1 MGESSDDE
9 EIPPTPKQATRTS
22 RPGRRR
28 IRRQVDK
35 TYVDDQGF
43 MVTKKEYESAS
54 ETDDEPE
61 PFKEKEAI
69 KSEKV
74 EAPQAKKAK
83 LAAPGTKAQ
92 TGIMSFFK
100 KK

>member
-1 MGESSDDE
+1 
-9 EIPPTPKQATRTS
+9 
-22 RPGRRR
+22 
-28 IRRQVDK
+28 
-35 TYVDDQGF
+35 

-74 EAPQAKKAK
+74 RLNSLLAVLMLYLQVEAPQAKKAK

>member
-1 MGESSDDE
+1 
-9 EIPPTPKQATRTS
+9 
-22 RPGRRR
+22 
-28 IRRQVDK
+28 
-35 TYVDDQGF
+35 

-74 EAPQAKKAK
+74 RLNSL
-83 LAAPGTKAQ
+83 LAVL
-92 TGIMSFFK
+92 MLYL
-100 KK
+100 